1 MNSIHRSE
9 EMCLVQLF
17 LQNEAAY
24 LCVAELGEI
33 GLVQFRDLNAEIN
46 AFQRK
51 YVREVRH
58 CDEMERKLRF
68 LEREI
73 KKDGIVMV
81 DTGENTEVPLPRE
94 TFDLGATFDKLES
107 ELREVN
113 QNEEMLRKN
122 FAELTELKHILRKT
136 QQFFDENE
144 GERQALHS
152 LAQEEFL
159 DDGSS
164 LIPRDRGDASHVSK
178 GNLKFVAGVIQRER
192 LPAFERL
199 LWRACRGNV
208 FLRQAEITEPL
219 SDTMTGLEVQ
229 KAVFIIFFSRRSI
242 EKQSEKNL

>member
-136 QQFFDENE
+136 QQFFDEVE
-144 GERQALHS
+144 YEHKSFGRLHGS
-152 LAQEEFL
+152 IRPKRPQTVIETPL
-159 DDGSS
+159 DE
-164 LIPRDRGDASHVSK
+164 L
-178 GNLKFVAGVIQRER
+178 
-192 LPAFERL
+192 
-199 LWRACRGNV
+199 
-208 FLRQAEITEPL
+208 EPL
-219 SDTMTGLEVQ
+219 LVSGGHLTEFRGRLKLGLVFDNFFLSSRGG
-229 KAVFIIFFSRRSI
+229 AVFIHF
-242 EKQSEKNL
+242 